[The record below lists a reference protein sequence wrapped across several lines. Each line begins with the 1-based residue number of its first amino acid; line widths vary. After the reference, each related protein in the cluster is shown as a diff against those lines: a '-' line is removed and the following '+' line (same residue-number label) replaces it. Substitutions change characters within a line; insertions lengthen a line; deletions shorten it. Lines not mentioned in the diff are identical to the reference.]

1 MERLSWTKSAII
13 IPIGFFLVLCNAQ
26 QDEYPYPI
34 QNNLLYNRLDL
45 EQKGNSL
52 QCYDCNSEF
61 DPRCGDPFNP
71 YTIGIINC
79 SDRATP
85 EHLVDPFD
93 PDQKLK
99 PTLCRKMVQKVQG
112 KTRVIRT
119 CGYIQ
124 DKHDDKNCFR
134 RTGTKDVEI
143 FYCSCTRSLCNDGN
157 TVKRPARIVIAL
169 FTILV
174 VKQLIGGL
182 SA

>member
-1 MERLSWTKSAII
+1 MHFFFVLDCMTTNIQPTLSFLPILPILFIFYIYKFYYLMCCF
-13 IPIGFFLVLCNAQ
+13 IPFCFRFLFYFL
-26 QDEYPYPI
+26 I
-34 QNNLLYNRLDL
+34 
-45 EQKGNSL
+45 
-52 QCYDCNSEF
+52 F
-61 DPRCGDPFNP
+61 
-71 YTIGIINC
+71 INC
-79 SDRATP
+79 KYYRWIFNYFLTAYI
-85 EHLVDPFD
+85 
-93 PDQKLK
+93 QIKLLSNSYINIFS
-99 PTLCRKMVQKVQG
+99 PVQG